1 MPLLNSPVQ
10 TDSPDQASRRIQ
22 FPWRWILPLGLI
34 LAGLGLQQ
42 AAHLQPEMVEALYS
56 RRAYFYISRVVSQM
70 SRPFSFSVAEVLIL
84 LLPLAGFVMIVR
96 QTYRDLKRRVRHRD
110 LLASRTRALL
120 WFAGVTF
127 TLFLLLFGL
136 NYHRLPLTRGLQL
149 TERTPVAGELESIAI
164 WIIGEINRNYDA
176 ARGAEGSAPS
186 RLKLPREGLFSAI
199 ETAFQ
204 SEPLLA
210 GASRGGFAAPKPVY
224 LSRLLSRFGV
234 AGIYVPFTGEPHFN
248 REQPDCEA
256 PFSIAHEK
264 AHQRGYAREDEAS
277 FVAFLVCTRAQ
288 DPYVRY
294 SGFLSGLRVLAPLQ
308 SAVST
313 ERYREITSALSS
325 GPRED
330 LKASAEFWRRARS
343 PRLGRIADRAN
354 NTYLKAN
361 SVKSGV
367 RNYGEM
373 VSLIISYY
381 LTYPANQDPQ
391 QDRPQSNPL

>member
-1 MPLLNSPVQ
+1 MPLLNDPVQ
-10 TDSPDQASRRIQ
+10 VDSPDPTTRRRRL
-22 FPWRWILPLGLI
+22 PWRWILPLGLI

-42 AAHLQPEMVEALYS
+42 VAHLQPEMVEALYS
-56 RRAYFYISRVVSQM
+56 RRAYFYIARAVTQI
-70 SRPFSFSVAEVLIL
+70 SRPFSFSLAEVLIV
-84 LLPLAGFVMIVR
+84 LLPLAGFALIVR
-96 QTYRDLKRRVRHRD
+96 QTYQDLKRRVRHRD
-110 LLASRTRALL
+110 LLASRTRGLL
-120 WFAGVTF
+120 WFAGLTF
-127 TLFLLLFGL
+127 ALFLVLFGL
-136 NYHRLPLTRGLQL
+136 NYQRLPLTRGLQL
-149 TERTPVAGELESIAI
+149 TDRAPVAEELESIAI
-164 WIIGEINRNYDA
+164 WIIAEINRNYEA
-176 ARGAEGSAPS
+176 ARGADASTPS
-186 RLKLPREGLFSAI
+186 RLKLTREELFNAI
-199 ETAFQ
+199 EMAFQ

-210 GASRGGFAAPKPVY
+210 DASRGGFAAPKPVY

-277 FVAFLVCTRAQ
+277 FIAFLVCTRAQ

-294 SGFLSGLRVLAPLQ
+294 SGYLSGLKVLAPLQ

-313 ERYREITSALSS
+313 ERYREITSALSN

-330 LKASAEFWRRARS
+330 LKGSAEFWRRARS
-343 PRLGRIADRAN
+343 PRLGKIADRAN

-381 LTYPANQDPQ
+381 LTYPAKQQGQ
-391 QDRPQSNPL
+391 QDRQQSNPL